1 MFAHRLRFLTCCL
14 RGLLYSSASFSA
26 TLFVYSEC
34 ASVQESRAM
43 GEISF
48 LTREGYEKLK
58 NELEYLKKVRRPEIA
73 DHIRIAKEDG
83 DLSENAGYDAA
94 KNEQSFVEGRIMT
107 LEAIL
112 KNAEIIEH
120 NGAKDIVRL
129 GGTVTV
135 QEDGYE
141 SERFRI
147 VGSPEA
153 DPSSG
158 RISNESPLGRAL
170 MGKRVHDTV
179 EVNTPAGVAS
189 FTILGIG

>member
-1 MFAHRLRFLTCCL
+1 
-14 RGLLYSSASFSA
+14 
-26 TLFVYSEC
+26 
-34 ASVQESRAM
+34 M

-58 NELEYLKKVRRPEIA
+58 NELEHLQKVRRPEIA
-73 DHIRIAKEDG
+73 EHIRIAKEDG

-120 NGAKDIVRL
+120 NGDKDAIRL

-141 SERFRI
+141 PEKFQI

-170 MGKRVHDTV
+170 MGMRVHDTV
-179 EVNTPAGVAS
+179 EINTPGGVAT
-189 FTILGIG
+189 FTILEIG